1 MVLSRGTYIGRS
13 SPKEVS
19 LMLDKRA
26 TCGTLKRSMGMNA
39 FFDTNVVL
47 HALLGREL

>member
-1 MVLSRGTYIGRS
+1 
-13 SPKEVS
+13 
-19 LMLDKRA
+19 MLDKRA